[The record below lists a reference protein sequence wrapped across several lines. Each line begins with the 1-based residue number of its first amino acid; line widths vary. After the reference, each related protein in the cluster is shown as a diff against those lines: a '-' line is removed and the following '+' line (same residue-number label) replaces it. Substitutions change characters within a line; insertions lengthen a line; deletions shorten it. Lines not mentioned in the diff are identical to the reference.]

1 MGQIMKFVVLV
12 GTLIVT
18 GCATP
23 DVYKPSRTVILHPDS
38 EDNLGGTFLESSDI
52 RTIAQQMTGAILS
65 MPEVA
70 GTVGMTRVALESVR
84 NNTRFLIDKDIF
96 LTRLRIELNRISN
109 GRIRFFMQG
118 RDQGVRRQILQ
129 EQDEKGWEAITDKI
143 SAYLLANLPT
153 RTSSEP
159 ARLAIGKIGNTN
171 ITGMNAQS
179 FLAMVRSSL
188 AEQAD
193 GRAVFVTPQAS
204 QRVRQ
209 AMTDGKPISDLN
221 VDYVLCGE
229 FIAEGIQVA
238 EGEQEVE
245 LTIKEKREYLGP
257 VYSKEN
263 TEEETL
269 TFQRRQNP
277 NVTKRFNCQLVDAA
291 NETVICEKMVS
302 LEKKIQSGLG
312 NADFILTG
320 EISALSKAT
329 QGATRTDYI
338 IVSFQMVDPS
348 TNEMLWEDAYESKRA
363 SRVGA
368 VYR

>member
-1 MGQIMKFVVLV
+1 MRLVVLV
-12 GTLIVT
+12 GALIVA

-23 DVYKPSRTVILHPDS
+23 DGYEPSGTVILHPDS

-159 ARLAIGKIGNTN
+159 R
-171 ITGMNAQS
+171 
-179 FLAMVRSSL
+179 
-188 AEQAD
+188 
-193 GRAVFVTPQAS
+193 
-204 QRVRQ
+204 
-209 AMTDGKPISDLN
+209 
-221 VDYVLCGE
+221 
-229 FIAEGIQVA
+229 
-238 EGEQEVE
+238 
-245 LTIKEKREYLGP
+245 
-257 VYSKEN
+257 
-263 TEEETL
+263 
-269 TFQRRQNP
+269 
-277 NVTKRFNCQLVDAA
+277 
-291 NETVICEKMVS
+291 
-302 LEKKIQSGLG
+302 
-312 NADFILTG
+312 
-320 EISALSKAT
+320 
-329 QGATRTDYI
+329 
-338 IVSFQMVDPS
+338 
-348 TNEMLWEDAYESKRA
+348 
-363 SRVGA
+363 
-368 VYR
+368 